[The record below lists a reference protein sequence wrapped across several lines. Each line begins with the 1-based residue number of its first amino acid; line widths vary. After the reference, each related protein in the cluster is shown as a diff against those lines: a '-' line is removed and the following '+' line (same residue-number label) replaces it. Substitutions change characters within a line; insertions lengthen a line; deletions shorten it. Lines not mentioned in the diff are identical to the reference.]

1 MRISLGVTL
10 QVQNAAGLE
19 IWALEFIKAL
29 ANIDKENEYLIFDYF
44 WRNFQQRQ
52 KAFFLPEQNNFSL
65 YLKKAPKPIITY
77 FEDRKI
83 SIIERWLKKK
93 NIDIFHSTG
102 YFLPYLK
109 KIKAITTIH
118 GLDFKEMDAYWYEE
132 VWYKNIPL
140 YLKRADSIIAVSEY
154 VKTSLMRYYKIPQE
168 KICVIYPG
176 VREGF
181 VRIEDKTKL
190 DAFRKHLKIF
200 PPYIFTVATS
210 VERKNLKRILESY
223 RRVKKLHSNLKLVI
237 AGNKKSIQMPL
248 VKEIEKMGLINDV
261 YFPGYLNATEL
272 VYFYNLAEAFIFP
285 SLYEGFGLPVL
296 EAMVC
301 GCPVITS
308 NITAMPEIAG
318 GAAILVNPYSVEE
331 ISAAI
336 NRILA
341 DENIQQDMMEKGL
354 QRAKFFSW
362 EKTINNTIHLYNK
375 LMDKS

>member
-1 MRISLGVTL
+1 MRVSLGVTL

-19 IWALEFIKAL
+19 IWTKEFIKAL
-29 ANIDKENEYLIFDYF
+29 GNIDKENEYIIFDYF
-44 WRNFQQRQ
+44 WRDFEQR
-52 KAFFLPEQNNFSL
+52 KKMAFLPKQNNFSL

-154 VKTSLMRYYKIPQE
+154 VKASLMRYYKIPQQ
-168 KICVIYPG
+168 KICVAYPG
-176 VREGF
+176 VGEEF
-181 VRIEDKTKL
+181 IRIKDKTKL
-190 DAFRKHLKIF
+190 NNFSKRFSI
-200 PPYIFTVATS
+200 PSPYILTVATS
-210 VERKNLKRILESY
+210 VERKNLKRVLESY
-223 RRVKKLHSNLKLVI
+223 YRIKKLNPGLKLVI
-237 AGNKKSIQMPL
+237 VGNKKSIQMPL
-248 VKEIEKMGLINDV
+248 VSEIEKMDLKNQV
-261 YFPGYLNATEL
+261 YFPGYIGPTDL
-272 VYFYNLAEAFIFP
+272 VYFYNLAEVFLFP

-296 EAMVC
+296 EAMAC

-308 NITAMPEIAG
+308 NISALPEVVG
-318 GAAILVNPYSVEE
+318 DAAILVNPYSVEE
-331 ISAAI
+331 ISTAMEKVLT
-336 NRILA
+336 NKTLRLELA
-341 DENIQQDMMEKGL
+341 EKGL
-354 QRAKFFSW
+354 KRAREFSW
-362 EKTINNTIHLYNK
+362 EKNARETLELYK
-375 LMDKS
+375 KVLQ